1 MAQVRVQ
8 KALLSVFDK
17 SGLEP
22 LARALHQGGVQL
34 YSTGGTYKYLTED
47 LKLPATKVD
56 SITEFPEMMDGRV
69 KTLHPKIFGGILARR
84 SENADIQAAQTH
96 GIPLFDL
103 IVVNLY
109 DFAST
114 LGKPREE
121 QVRLVDIG
129 GPAML
134 RAASKNHEA
143 VAVLSDPADYPPF
156 LKEFAAHSGQTTL
169 EFRFGQAVR
178 TFERTARYDAA
189 IVAEWRQ
196 GAGGFA
202 DSLSLT
208 PQTPL
213 RYGENPHQKAAWAGP
228 SDAWDVLQGKEL
240 SYNNLLDT
248 EAAVRVVLEFKSPAL
263 SIIKHNNPCGVATG
277 EFSSAELFARAFAAD
292 SKSAFGGIV
301 ACNRP
306 VDAQAARAIG
316 EIFLEVVAAPEFS
329 EEALQIFS
337 QKKNLRLVRMK
348 NLALPAFEVRAAMG
362 GWLMQQPDA
371 PGGEVKLQT
380 VTKTPLPVS
389 AESDLRFAWKVVKHV
404 RSNAIA
410 LAKNGVTVSLGGG
423 QTSRVDAVQIALSKA
438 TPDQLQGAVLAS
450 DAFFPFRD
458 NIDLLKGLGIAAIV
472 QPGGSKRDDE
482 VIAACDELGIAM
494 AFTGTRHFRH

>member
-1 MAQVRVQ
+1 MPSRRIH
-8 KALLSVFDK
+8 KALLSVFNK

-22 LARALHQGGVQL
+22 LARALAEAGVEL
-34 YSTGGTYKYLTED
+34 YSTGGTYKFLTED
-47 LKLPATKVD
+47 LKLRAIKVD

-84 SENADIQAAQTH
+84 SETADIQDAGKH

-143 VAVLSDPADYPPF
+143 VAVLSDPSDYAGF
-156 LKEFAAHSGQTTL
+156 LDEFKMSGGATTL
-169 EFRFGQAVR
+169 DFRFAQAVK
-178 TFERTARYDAA
+178 TFERTALYDAA
-189 IVAEWRQ
+189 IVNEWK
-196 GAGGFA
+196 AAAFA
-202 DSLSLT
+202 SLLPLT
-208 PQTPL
+208 PQTTL

-228 SDAWDVLQGKEL
+228 GDAWEVLQGKEL

-248 EAAVRVVLEFKSPAL
+248 EAAVRLALEFKLPAL
-263 SIIKHNNPCGVATG
+263 SIIKHNSPCGVASAECST
-277 EFSSAELFARAFAAD
+277 AELFARAFAAD

-306 VDAQAARAIG
+306 VDESAARAIG
-316 EIFLEVVAAPEFS
+316 EIFLEVVAAPEFTP
-329 EEALQIFS
+329 EALSVFA
-337 QKKNLRLVRMK
+337 QKKNLRLVLLK
-348 NLALPAFEVRAAMG
+348 NLPRPQIEVRAAMG
-362 GWLMQQPDA
+362 GWLLQDA
-371 PGGEVKLQT
+371 DALVEPPALECVTQT
-380 VTKTPLPVS
+380 PI
-389 AESDLRFAWKVVKHV
+389 AEDKRADLLFAWNVVKHV

-410 LAKNGVTVSLGGG
+410 IAKDGVTVSLGGG
-423 QTSRVDAVQIALSKA
+423 QTSRVDAVQIALGKA
-438 TPDQLQGAVLAS
+438 APEKLQGAVLAS

-458 NIDLLKGLGIAAIV
+458 NIDLLKGRGIAAII

-482 VIAACDELGIAM
+482 VIAACNELGIAM
-494 AFTGTRHFRH
+494 VFTGHRHFRH